1 MRYIRKCRKIQL
13 TMNKLQHMGSIVDN
27 LAENKKEP
35 VLFVIIPCFNEEQV
49 LPVTSELFLK
59 EIHDL
64 IEKKKISDD
73 SRIMFVNDGSK
84 DRTWQ
89 IIKELSE
96 KDRHFIGISQS
107 RNRGHQNALLAGLM
121 EAKDHCDV
129 TITIDCDGQDSIEAM
144 EEMID
149 EYVNGGDV
157 VYGVR
162 NTRSTDTFFKRATA
176 HCFYK
181 FIRLIGGDVIY
192 NHADYRLISNR
203 VLEELANFGEV
214 NLFLRGLVPLIGF
227 ESRIVYYERRE
238 RLAGRSHYS
247 FGKML
252 GLAFDGITSLSIR
265 PMRIIT
271 LMGLLIFFASLAGVI
286 WILIGALRGN
296 TVTGWAS
303 MTIILCLLGGI
314 QILCIGVIGEYI
326 GKIYLE
332 AKHRPRYIISERTYD
347 RMD

>member
-1 MRYIRKCRKIQL
+1 MEN
-13 TMNKLQHMGSIVDN
+13 TAWN
-27 LAENKKEP
+27 NKKET
-35 VLFVIIPCFNEEQV
+35 VLYIIVPCYNEEQV
-49 LPVTSELFLK
+49 LPVTSDSFLK
-59 EIHDL
+59 ELQQL
-64 IEKKKISDD
+64 IEKKKISSD
-73 SRIMFVNDGSK
+73 SRIMYVNDGSTDK
-84 DRTWQ
+84 TWQ

-96 KDRHFIGISQS
+96 KDSHFIGISQS

-121 EAKDHCDV
+121 EAKDRCDV

-149 EYVNGGDV
+149 AYDRGCEV

-162 NTRSTDTFFKRATA
+162 NARKTDSFFKRVTA
-176 HCFYK
+176 QCFYR

-203 VLEELANFGEV
+203 VLEEFANFGEV
-214 NLFLRGLVPLIGF
+214 NLFLRGLIPLVGF
-227 ESRIVYYERRE
+227 ESGTVYYERHE
-238 RLAGRSHYS
+238 RVAGRSHYS
-247 FGKML
+247 LGKMM

-265 PMRIIT
+265 PMRIIS
-271 LMGLLIFFASLAGVI
+271 LIGLLVFFASLFGVI
-286 WILIGALRGN
+286 WIFVGALKGN
-296 TVTGWAS
+296 TIAGWAS

-314 QILCIGVIGEYI
+314 QLLSIGVIGEYI

-332 AKHRPRYIISERTYD
+332 TKHRPRYIISERTYD